1 MAAAGSEEEEASGR
15 ENKPD
20 FDSRFG
26 G

>member
-1 MAAAGSEEEEASGR
+1 M
-15 ENKPD
+15 ENQNWGKVAPD